1 MITIFLDLMPS
12 EALVPRLG
20 RLFTMISS
28 IVILSTVSIDL
39 SRDPNQYGRRHI
51 RATFHPPL
59 LAQSIQ

>member
-1 MITIFLDLMPS
+1 MPGDS
-12 EALVPRLG
+12 LAPRLG

-28 IVILSTVSIDL
+28 IVILSTVSIDP

-59 LAQSIQ
+59 LAQSNQ